1 MRRYFLL
8 LVILIILGGGSPLP
22 GQEAPQVLLLSS
34 SLDYFSTFLEVHLR
48 RLLSPS
54 RVHLIPLC
62 SLEELSLGFPPEKA
76 FLIVFLGEEKYFSSI
91 LSQIPQ
97 DKEPFLKGCFLGVP
111 FDKVEVE
118 EVSGEVESFFR

>member
-1 MRRYFLL
+1 MKRYFLL

-54 RVHLIPLC
+54 RVRLIPLC

-91 LSQIPQ
+91 LS
-97 DKEPFLKGCFLGVP
+97 PFYNLFL
-111 FDKVEVE
+111 
-118 EVSGEVESFFR
+118 SFLHLFADCVRHILLFV